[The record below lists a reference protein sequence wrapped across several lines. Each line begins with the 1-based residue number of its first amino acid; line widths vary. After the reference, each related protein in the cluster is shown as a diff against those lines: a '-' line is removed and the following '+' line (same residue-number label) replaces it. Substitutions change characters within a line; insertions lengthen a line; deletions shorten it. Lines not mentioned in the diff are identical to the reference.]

1 MSPSRLLLAFAGAA
15 PRYPFWRTSPWR
27 KGARGTM
34 QIAILPEISAIFVLV
49 FARVGTLVMLM
60 PGIGE
65 RFIFSRAR
73 LSLAFFIAL
82 MVVPIARPS
91 LRVPGDVS
99 GVVALLIGELLIGL
113 VIGLC
118 ARLVMACLQTA
129 GTLVAQT
136 MGLGFAMT
144 VDPTGGMQN
153 PSIGNFL
160 TMLGIT
166 LILTTDLHHI
176 AIAAIHESYRLL
188 PPGGAVDMTDV
199 MALAIRS
206 TARGFALAIQI
217 SAPFLVFG
225 LLFNLGLG
233 VLARMMPQL
242 QVFFLAVPA
251 SIMGGMLVLLVVLG
265 VMMSVFIDDLGA
277 FLRQFTG

>member
-1 MSPSRLLLAFAGAA
+1 MIARHLPPAQPS
-15 PRYPFWRTSPWR
+15 WRE
-27 KGARGTM
+27 GARGPM
-34 QIAILPEISAIFVLV
+34 QIAILPEISALFVLV

-73 LSLAFFIAL
+73 LSLAFFVAL
-82 MVVPIARPS
+82 MIVPMVRPS
-91 LRVPGDVS
+91 LRVPTDAS
-99 GVVALLIGELLIGL
+99 GVVALLVGEVLIGLLIGL
-113 VIGLC
+113 S

-129 GTLVAQT
+129 GTLVAQS

-144 VDPTGGMQN
+144 VDPTGGAQN
-153 PSIGNFL
+153 PAIGNFL

-188 PPGGAVDMTDV
+188 PPGGALDLTDA
-199 MALAIRS
+199 MALAVRS
-206 TARGFALAIQI
+206 TARGFSLAVQI
-217 SAPFLVFG
+217 SAPFLIFG
-225 LLFNLGLG
+225 MLFNLGLG

-242 QVFFLAVPA
+242 QVFFLAMPA

-265 VMMSVFIDDLGA
+265 VMMSVFLDDLGA

>member
-1 MSPSRLLLAFAGAA
+1 MSLTLQHPAAFRGSV
-15 PRYPFWRTSPWR
+15 WRGPDWR
-27 KGARGTM
+27 KGPARTM
-34 QIAILPEISAIFVLV
+34 QIAILPEISAVFVLV
-49 FARVGTLVMLM
+49 FARVGTMVMLM

-82 MVVPIARPS
+82 MLSPMVRPL
-91 LRVPGDVS
+91 LRVPTDVS
-99 GVVALLIGELLIGL
+99 GVVSLLLGEVLIGL
-113 VIGLC
+113 ALGLC
-118 ARLVMACLQTA
+118 ARFVMACLQSA
-129 GTLVAQT
+129 GTIVAQT

-153 PSIGNFL
+153 PSIGNLL

-166 LILTTDLHHI
+166 LVLTSDLHHI
-176 AIAAIHESYRLL
+176 AIAAIHESYRML
-188 PPGGAVDMTDV
+188 PPGDLPAMGDVLSLAVRAV
-199 MALAIRS
+199 SQGFSLAV
-206 TARGFALAIQI
+206 QI
-217 SAPFLVFG
+217 SAPFIVFG

-251 SIMGGMLVLLVVLG
+251 SILGGMLVLLAVVG
-265 VMMSVFIDDLGA
+265 VMMSVFINQLGD
-277 FLRQFTG
+277 FLRQLAGN

>member
-1 MSPSRLLLAFAGAA
+1 MSLSRLQPALAGAA
-15 PRYPFWRTSPWR
+15 SRHPRWR
-27 KGARGTM
+27 KGACGTM
-34 QIAILPEISAIFVLV
+34 QIAILPELSAIFVLV

-65 RFIFSRAR
+65 RFIFSRGR

-82 MVVPIARPS
+82 MILPVARPS
-91 LRVPGDVS
+91 LRIPADIS
-99 GVVALLIGELLIGL
+99 GVVTLLIGELLVGLIIG
-113 VIGLC
+113 VC

-166 LILTTDLHHI
+166 LVLTTDLHHV

-188 PPGGAVDMTDV
+188 PPGGVPDLTDILTLAVQS
-199 MALAIRS
+199 A
-206 TARGFALAIQI
+206 ARGFALAIQI

-251 SIMGGMLVLLVVLG
+251 SILGGMLVLLAVVS
-265 VMMSVFIDDLGA
+265 VMMSVFLNDLGA
-277 FLRQFTG
+277 FLRQFTGN

>member
-1 MSPSRLLLAFAGAA
+1 MSPSLRQPAFVGAA
-15 PRYPFWRTSPWR
+15 PRHLCWREGSCR
-27 KGARGTM
+27 TM
-34 QIAILPEISAIFVLV
+34 QIAILPEISALFVLV

-65 RFIFSRAR
+65 RFIFSRGR

-82 MVVPIARPS
+82 MILPVARPS
-91 LRVPGDVS
+91 LRIPTDIS
-99 GVVALLIGELLIGL
+99 GVVALLIGELLVGL
-113 VIGLC
+113 FIGLC

-188 PPGGAVDMTDV
+188 PPGGMPDLSDILTLAVQS
-199 MALAIRS
+199 A
-206 TARGFALAIQI
+206 ARGFALAVQI
-217 SAPFLVFG
+217 SAPFLIFG

-251 SIMGGMLVLLVVLG
+251 SIFGGMLVLLVVIG
-265 VMMSVFIDDLGA
+265 MMMSVFMNDLGA
-277 FLRQFTG
+277 FLRQFTGN